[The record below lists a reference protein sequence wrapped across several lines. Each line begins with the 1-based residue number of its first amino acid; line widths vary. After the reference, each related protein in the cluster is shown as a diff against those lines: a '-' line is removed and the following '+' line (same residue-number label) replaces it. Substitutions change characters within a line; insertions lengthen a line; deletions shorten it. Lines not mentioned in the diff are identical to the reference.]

1 MSDVE
6 NWYKSIAHSSPE
18 QELLTSF
25 RRMAGDET
33 VDDQLEFTEFKGTSV
48 NERREILLGVLHP
61 SNKGHIRW
69 MHASNPRATGANENV
84 GLLDVDHVPRAGVLF
99 EPHGAPDRRP
109 FEKSDVLKNH
119 TTAPKSEASPQ
130 AEKAHNRTMTDVTRA
145 ELDAK
150 FELLDT
156 KLGARIQQ
164 AVDAMQAR
172 DEVHK
177 HALEKAQ
184 AEFVSRDALYAEMVK
199 RQDLSTEKLKSEM
212 GGRDAVYAE
221 IAKRQELAA
230 EKFREEMA
238 GRDAVAA
245 ERARAHELIVQKA
258 LAEAAGREAVMDQR
272 LKNMDGE
279 IAKMGEGFRSVKAN
293 IWFGVATIVAAVGAT
308 VAIAIGS
315 FDSGRETSKAIAES
329 TVKLEQLI
337 KAQEAKAAAPTAP
350 ATPGAATPVPA
361 ATPESPAAK

>member
-1 MSDVE
+1 MARAPGSRLTGRRAIG
-6 NWYKSIAHSSPE
+6 KSTIVVPQVVQGQRGEWSAKGAPAAARVFSGGGFSTEAAAPSVGDFTRHGNVHGWE
-18 QELLTSF
+18 DAN
-25 RRMAGDET
+25 AGD
-33 VDDQLEFTEFKGTSV
+33 
-48 NERREILLGVLHP
+48 NR
-61 SNKGHIRW
+61 
-69 MHASNPRATGANENV
+69 
-84 GLLDVDHVPRAGVLF
+84 
-99 EPHGAPDRRP
+99 
-109 FEKSDVLKNH
+109 H
-119 TTAPKSEASPQ
+119 TTP
-130 AEKAHNRTMTDVTRA
+130 MTDVTRA

-177 HALEKAQ
+177 HALEKAH
-184 AEFVSRDALYAEMVK
+184 AEFVARDALYAEMAK

-212 GGRDAVYAE
+212 AGRDAVYAE

-245 ERARAHELIVQKA
+245 ERARAHELTVQKA
-258 LAEAAGREAVMDQR
+258 LAEAAGREALMDQR
-272 LKNMDGE
+272 LKSMDGE
-279 IAKMGEGFRSVKAN
+279 LAKIGDSFKSVKAN
-293 IWFGVATIVAAVGAT
+293 IWFGVATTASIVAAI
-308 VAIAIGS
+308 VAVALAG

-337 KAQEAKAAAPTAP
+337 KAQEAKAAAPAAP
-350 ATPGAATPVPA
+350 ATSSAATPAPT
-361 ATPESPAAK
+361 ATPEAPAAK

>member
-1 MSDVE
+1 
-6 NWYKSIAHSSPE
+6 
-18 QELLTSF
+18 
-25 RRMAGDET
+25 MAGDASSRE
-33 VDDQLEFTEFKGTSV
+33 QLEVKGFKGREDLTTTKTLVIRSV
-48 NERREILLGVLHP
+48 TYLEPPQVQGRVNLINSAASLTNPTRNAGSKVRASEANVRPKGTVKAGDDVAAESSGALKIP
-61 SNKGHIRW
+61 SK
-69 MHASNPRATGANENV
+69 T
-84 GLLDVDHVPRAGVLF
+84 
-99 EPHGAPDRRP
+99 
-109 FEKSDVLKNH
+109 
-119 TTAPKSEASPQ
+119 PKSEKPPQ
-130 AEKAHNRTMTDVTRA
+130 AETAHNPPMNDVTRA

-177 HALEKAQ
+177 HALEKMQ
-184 AEFVSRDALYAEMVK
+184 AEFTSRDALYAEIAK

-212 GGRDAVYAE
+212 AGRDAVYAE

-245 ERARAHELIVQKA
+245 ERARAHELTVQKA

-272 LKNMDGE
+272 LKSMDGE
-279 IAKMGEGFRSVKAN
+279 IAKMGDGFRSVKAN

-337 KAQEAKAAAPTAP
+337 KAQEAKAAAPAAP
-350 ATPGAATPVPA
+350 AAPSAATPAPA
-361 ATPESPAAK
+361 ATPKSPSAK